1 MLDAPLLFESK
12 ILAWICHPIIT
23 VAITD
28 KDKQRERLMNRNK
41 ALSKQEADAKI
52 DSQMPIGNKM
62 DKSDIVVKNSGS
74 KD

>member
-1 MLDAPLLFESK
+1 
-12 ILAWICHPIIT
+12 
-23 VAITD
+23 
-28 KDKQRERLMNRNK
+28 MNRNK

-74 KD
+74 KDQLEKQIVTETFPRILSILKLDR

>member
-1 MLDAPLLFESK
+1 MEILKQIWQLRVIKGEQLVVLDAPLLFESK

-41 ALSKQEADAKI
+41 ALTKKEADAKI
-52 DSQMPIGNKM
+52 DS
-62 DKSDIVVKNSGS
+62 
-74 KD
+74 